1 MQQYL
6 SSYIKEQQEA
16 LASIPLDQ
24 VEELIKKFHLAW
36 KEDRQIFVAG
46 NGGSAANASHFVT
59 DLGKSA
65 SDVMGKPFRCLSLN
79 DNVSW
84 LTAIGNDYAYAE
96 VFSRQLL
103 NYGRPGDLFFV
114 MSVSGNSPNVV
125 TAVEWAK
132 HNGMYVIALVGG
144 KRGKVADLADFSIV
158 IKSDHFGKVEDA
170 HMGICHMICYS
181 FVEGQLK

>member
-1 MQQYL
+1 MQEYL
-6 SSYIKEQQEA
+6 SGYIKEQQEA
-16 LASIPLDQ
+16 LASIPLNA
-24 VEELIKKFHLAW
+24 VEELIKKIHNAW
-36 KEDRQIFVAG
+36 KEDRQIFVVG

-65 SDVMGKPFRCLSLN
+65 SDVMGKPFRCMSLN

-84 LTAIGNDYAYAE
+84 LTAIGNDYAYHE

-103 NYGRPGDLFFV
+103 NYGRAGDILFV
-114 MSVSGNSPNVV
+114 MSVSGNSPNVI

-132 HNGMYVIALVGG
+132 NNGMYVIGLVGG
-144 KRGKVADLADFSIV
+144 KKGKVAELVDFCVV
-158 IKSDHFGKVEDA
+158 INSTHFGKVEDA

-181 FVEGQLK
+181 FVEGKVK